1 MDFHSALLKPES
13 SHPEILAPPPTS
25 LPRFPNASQEGP
37 GPTSGSDRD
46 GPCPGARGA
55 SHPGPRLA
63 PLPSRGGPLAHPV
76 ARCPDLALFLSSSQ
90 TWRGL

>member
-55 SHPGPRLA
+55 SHPGPASLRFL
-63 PLPSRGGPLAHPV
+63 PGVVPSRTPWPAV
-76 ARCPDLALFLSSSQ
+76 R
-90 TWRGL
+90 T